1 MKIAIDRN
9 APPWWL
15 GVLVHVFTLIVFCA
29 MWFFWPTLW
38 VIMVSSF
45 IGGAT
50 ARVIKQDWSK
60 IVEGA
65 IDGNV

>member
-1 MKIAIDRN
+1 
-9 APPWWL
+9 
-15 GVLVHVFTLIVFCA
+15 